1 MHHAAA
7 CFCFTLHFIHC
18 VLLFERCYAFDPG
31 PHGLE
36 VKYKQASKQAEAAA
50 FASMEGRGADARIA
64 GAAAFASMEGRGADA
79 RVVGELAFASMEGR
93 GADARIVGE
102 LAFANTESIGTR
114 ARSARAVDFR
124 LRWASQHKRLAA
136 AK

>member
-36 VKYKQASKQAEAAA
+36 VKYKQASKQAGAAA
-50 FASMEGRGADARIA
+50 FASMEGRGANARIA
-64 GAAAFASMEGRGADA
+64 GAAAFASMEGRGGIA
-79 RVVGELAFASMEGR
+79 RIAGAATFASMEGIRGNARIAGAAAFASMEGA
-93 GADARIVGE
+93 GAIARI
-102 LAFANTESIGTR
+102 ANLR
-114 ARSARAVDFR
+114 R
-124 LRWASQHKRLAA
+124 LLFH
-136 AK
+136 